1 MLRQE
6 RRVEK
11 GPERT
16 EVRPNKVKDRTPP
29 PRRKQFDWRAGRQTI
44 HLGKRTCLIA
54 ILDVSPDGVE
64 EGRFQDPD
72 RAFIQAQEL
81 IEAGAGMIEVCG
93 ASPSGGKAPVSAG
106 EEVRRVVPILKR
118 LRGNLDVPLAVET
131 MNAAV
136 AEKAVEYGATILH
149 DPSGLIVEPAL
160 AKIAA
165 QADLGLILSHMR
177 GDPMTWPKISPMKD
191 VNKGVA
197 SDLNASLGRAIRD
210 GVERKRLV
218 VDAGLGQGKRKEQ
231 DLQLLAYTGDFGRL
245 EIPFSFGLSKHM
257 AILGDPATL
266 AAAVCS
272 AVLSGAHVI
281 RTHDFATARAAA
293 ALADS
298 LLGA

>member
-1 MLRQE
+1 MLRQQ

-16 EVRPNKVKDRTPP
+16 DAGTNKARERTPP
-29 PRRKQFDWRAGRQTI
+29 PRRKQFDWRAGPRTI
-44 HLGKRTCLIA
+44 HLGKRTCVIA

-64 EGRFQDPD
+64 EGKFQDPD
-72 RAFIQAQEL
+72 RAFVQAQEL

-93 ASPSGGKAPVSAG
+93 ASPIGGKAAISAA
-106 EEVRRVVPILKR
+106 EELRRVVPILKR
-118 LRGNLDVPLAVET
+118 LRGKLDVPLVVET
-131 MNAAV
+131 MNAGV
-136 AEKAVEYGATILH
+136 AEKAVEYGAAVLH

-177 GDPMTWPKISPMKD
+177 GDPMTWPKISPLRD
-191 VNKGVA
+191 ANKAVA
-197 SDLNASLGRAIRD
+197 SDLNACLGRAIRD
-210 GVERKRLV
+210 GVDRKRLV

-266 AAAVCS
+266 AAAVSS
-272 AVLSGAHVI
+272 AVLSGAHII
-281 RTHDFATARAAA
+281 RTHDCAVARAAA

-298 LLGA
+298 LLSA